1 MDFGALPPEINSGL
15 MYSGPG
21 SSTILG
27 AAAAWNGLA
36 SELQS
41 AAASYETV
49 IANLTSG
56 TWQGPSAAAMAAA
69 AAPYVAWMNA
79 TASQA
84 EQAASQAMSAAGA
97 YHVAFAMT
105 VPPAVIAANR
115 AQLLMLVATNFFG
128 QNTPAISVNEAE
140 YAEFWAQDA
149 TAMYGYADNA
159 AAASVFTPFASPPPT
174 TNAAGLA
181 NQTAAAAQATGT
193 SQTSSITQTI
203 TNALQS
209 LTSPAASTTTPSNSL
224 LTDLLNAL
232 GLTSTSGTATTGTTT
247 TSLLG
252 GTIDTGSLEESLLAE
267 YGDLPGFF
275 GIMMGSNAIAPM
287 LYTSI
292 SQAMTAVPAA
302 AAGGAASAAGAAGGA
317 AAAAGNALGPALGGG
332 AWGGMGQAAGL
343 GPLSVPQ
350 NWLWS
355 AAKPLEMVAPMGTP
369 IFMPEAPV
377 GAAGG
382 SPMLLGGLP
391 RAAGV
396 GAAAGAGAAAVK
408 FGSRSKVMA
417 RPPAAGYPAEEAA
430 RVEPA
435 ANGAISNGH
444 APAGYRPA
452 IVYVPAN
459 GHVPSTNN

>member
-41 AAASYETV
+41 AAASYDTV

-69 AAPYVAWMNA
+69 AAPYVAWMNT

-97 YHVAFAMT
+97 YHVAFGMT

-115 AQLLMLVATNFFG
+115 AQLVALVGTNFFG
-128 QNTPAISVNEAE
+128 QNTPAISVTEAQ
-140 YAEFWAQDA
+140 YAEMWAQDA
-149 TAMYGYADNA
+149 VAMYGYADNA
-159 AAASVFTPFASPPPT
+159 AAASVFTPFTSPPAT
-174 TNAAGLA
+174 TNAA
-181 NQTAAAAQATGT
+181 AQAVGT

-209 LTSPAASTTTPSNSL
+209 LTSPAASTTSSNSL
-224 LTDLLNAL
+224 LTDLVNAL
-232 GLTSTSGTATTGTTT
+232 GLNSSSTTSTGTSI
-247 TSLLG
+247 TSPLG
-252 GTIDTGSLEESLLAE
+252 GTIDSGTVQESVIAE
-267 YGDLPGFF
+267 YADIPAFF
-275 GIMMGSNAIAPM
+275 GMNLATNAIAPM
-287 LYTSI
+287 FYTGI
-292 SQAMTAVPAA
+292 SQLMTANSAAAAASGAANAAQGAA
-302 AAGGAASAAGAAGGA
+302 AAGGS
-317 AAAAGNALGPALGGG
+317 ALGPALGGG
-332 AWGGMGQAAGL
+332 AWGGVGQAAAL

-355 AAKPLEMVAPMGTP
+355 AAKPLEMVAPAGTP

-408 FGSRSKVMA
+408 YGTRSTVMA
-417 RPPAAGYPAEEAA
+417 RPPAAGYPSEEVA
-430 RVEPA
+430 RVEPAA

-459 GHVPSTNN
+459 GHVPSTTN

>member
-41 AAASYETV
+41 AAASYDTV

-69 AAPYVAWMNA
+69 AAPYVAWMNT

-97 YHVAFAMT
+97 YHVAFGMT

-115 AQLLMLVATNFFG
+115 AQLVALVGTNFFG
-128 QNTPAISVNEAE
+128 QNTPAISVTEAQ
-140 YAEFWAQDA
+140 YAEMWAQDA
-149 TAMYGYADNA
+149 IAMYGYADNA
-159 AAASVFTPFASPPPT
+159 AAASVFTPFTSPPPT
-174 TNAAGLA
+174 TNAAA
-181 NQTAAAAQATGT
+181 EAVGT

-209 LTSPAASTTTPSNSL
+209 LTSPAASTTTTTSNSL
-224 LTDLLNAL
+224 LTDLLNTL
-232 GLTSTSGTATTGTTT
+232 GLNSSSTTSTGTSI
-247 TSLLG
+247 TSPLG
-252 GTIDTGSLEESLLAE
+252 GTIDTGSLETSLIAE
-267 YGDLPGFF
+267 YADIPAFF
-275 GIMMGSNAIAPM
+275 GMNVGSNAIAPM
-287 LYTSI
+287 LYTGI
-292 SQAMTAVPAA
+292 SNPMNNTGAA
-302 AAGGAASAAGAAGGA
+302 AAGGAASAAQGA
-317 AAAAGNALGPALGGG
+317 AAAAGNALGPALGGA
-332 AWGGMGQAAGL
+332 AWGGIGQAAGL

-369 IFMPEAPV
+369 ILVPEA
-377 GAAGG
+377 GIGTAGG
-382 SPMLLGGLP
+382 GPMVLGGLP

-408 FGSRSKVMA
+408 YGTRSNVMA
-417 RPPAAGYPAEEAA
+417 RPPAAGYAAEEAE

-435 ANGAISNGH
+435 AKNGAISNGH

-459 GHVPSTNN
+459 GHVPSTTN